1 MKIVVTGASGFI
13 GAKLTKA
20 LLKNGDDVIVVD
32 RNMPCLPDVDGL
44 TQICL
49 DIAAGDAMAEV
60 FEQGPEAIVHL
71 ASLPGGASELDPGL
85 SRRINLD
92 GALNLIDFSSQAAAP
107 PRFIFAS
114 SIAALGDALPED
126 GVDDATPLRPSMVYG
141 LHKAMVETA
150 VAAMTR
156 RGAIDGLSLR
166 LPGIIARP
174 LGPSGL
180 KSAFMSEIFHRL
192 KAGERFISPV
202 SPQAQFWLMSVDQ
215 CVCNL
220 VHALRCDSNSLPNS
234 RAITLPALHVQMESL
249 VHEIARATG
258 VDTGCV
264 AYHPDPEVEKVFGS
278 YPPLVAR
285 FAEET
290 GFSHDGGLTKLVATV
305 LGSLR

>member
-20 LLKNGDDVIVVD
+20 LLKNGDHVIAVD
-32 RNMPCLPDVDGL
+32 RNMPCLLDVDGL
-44 TQICL
+44 SQVRI
-49 DIAAGDAMAEV
+49 DIAAGDAMAEI
-60 FEQGPEAIVHL
+60 FEHEPEAIVHL

-85 SRRINLD
+85 SRRVNLD
-92 GALNLIDFSSQAAAP
+92 GALNLIDFCSQAATP

-114 SIAALGDALPED
+114 SIAALGDALPKD
-126 GVDDATPLRPSMVYG
+126 GVDDTTPLRPTMIYG

-174 LGPSGL
+174 SGPSGL

-192 KAGERFISPV
+192 RAGERFISPV
-202 SPQAQFWLMSVDQ
+202 SPRAQFWLMSVDQ

-220 VHALRCDSNSLPNS
+220 VHALRCDSQSLPKS
-234 RAITLPALHVQMESL
+234 RAITLPALHVQMETL
-249 VHEIARATG
+249 VQELARATG
-258 VDTGCV
+258 VDPGCV

-278 YPPLVAR
+278 YPPLVACI
-285 FAEET
+285 AEEI
-290 GFSHDGGLTKLVATV
+290 GFSNDGDLTKLVATV
-305 LGSLR
+305 SGSLR